1 MVGNVGGRIRMGTP
15 TGVPA
20 WGGDQHRKD
29 QMVQSELSYTSS
41 RQWITWVALSLFAGV
56 TAATAVRV
64 VREHQT
70 PGPFDSARQGFCDF
84 HNGVYFPSLAFRHG
98 LSPYSQ
104 TYAEN
109 YPVERSVPFFSPVI
123 LAAHVPFSWLELH
136 AAEIVYFV
144 WMLLLVGAIAAC
156 VTHWYRESQEGSH
169 WRWDL
174 FACIAL
180 GLVATRSGQQT
191 LFTGYFTFEL
201 IFASLLAVHYG
212 QSRPLLSALALVL
225 VSAKPNYVLP
235 IALLM
240 LCRGNFKAVIL
251 GGIVSATLAAGAF
264 AWIMPVGGVSEL
276 LEQIKQ
282 TQEIHRSDPIERPVN
297 NWIRIDALA
306 IIAKWTATDPNELLT
321 LAVMLVMLLP
331 AGVLLWLHHHPKQG
345 PAPTGSTLEPSGAVV
360 LLTSVVSVYHHV
372 YDGLLMVAPGTALLL
387 GTADWKQ
394 LVRPA
399 RWLLAGALLFPAV
412 NYLSSQKLLN
422 ALQIEGQVFQVIT
435 SVNAWVLLAG
445 WLMMLGVLRQ
455 RVADRS

>member
-1 MVGNVGGRIRMGTP
+1 MNQLEHSHSLR
-15 TGVPA
+15 
-20 WGGDQHRKD
+20 RK
-29 QMVQSELSYTSS
+29 
-41 RQWITWVALSLFAGV
+41 WITGIALALCACVVG
-56 TAATAVRV
+56 ATALRI

-70 PGPFDSARQGFCDF
+70 PGPFDTTRQGFCDF
-84 HNGVYFPSLAFRHG
+84 QNGVYFPSLAFRHG

-104 TYAEN
+104 AYAAS
-109 YPVERSVPFFSPVI
+109 YPVERSIPFFSPVI
-123 LAAHVPFSWLELH
+123 LAAHVPFTWLDLQP
-136 AAEIVYFV
+136 AEVVYFV
-144 WMLLLVGAIAAC
+144 WMLMLVAAIAAC
-156 VTHWYRESQEGSH
+156 VTYWHQHLSDGEV

-174 FACIAL
+174 FACLAL

-201 IFASLLAVHYG
+201 ILASLVAVHYA

-251 GGIVSATLAAGAF
+251 GGIFSASLAVAAF

-276 LEQIKQ
+276 LEQIQQ

-306 IIAKWTATDPNELLT
+306 IIAKWTASDPAELLA
-321 LAVMLVMLLP
+321 LAVMLAMLVP
-331 AGVLLWLHHHPKQG
+331 AGALLWLHLHPSRNAFNQEARSANK
-345 PAPTGSTLEPSGAVV
+345 PFADGSVLGLSGGLV

-372 YDGLLMVAPGTALLL
+372 YDGLVMVAAVAALFM
-387 GTADWKQ
+387 GTADWRQ
-394 LVRPA
+394 TGRA
-399 RWLLAGALLFPAV
+399 TRWLLAGCLLFPAV

-422 ALQIEGQVFQVIT
+422 ALQVEGRAFQLIT
-435 SVNAWVLLAG
+435 SANAVVLLCG
-445 WLMMLGVLRQ
+445 WFMMLGLLAHRLRS
-455 RVADRS
+455 RV